1 MVKKISNLFIFLGS
15 HWYIYFCALRFLCL
29 YSEHCFKWLFMK
41 VKQFVAF
48 NKLYQKVRVGDF
60 RKEIWGTRFYF
71 PQYYGNSA
79 QIRRFP
85 GPYFPVSGVNTEI
98 YSVNSRIHS
107 GYGKMRTRNMR
118 IWTFWNQGKTQQSLS
133 KTMLSNLRKLTV
145 FKVYFPQYAFQ
156 T

>member
-1 MVKKISNLFIFLGS
+1 MGKKISNLFIFLGS

-41 VKQFVAF
+41 VKQFV
-48 NKLYQKVRVGDF
+48 
-60 RKEIWGTRFYF
+60 TRFYF